1 MKKINIKLT
10 AIIPLSYDENSKE
23 FIEAYEAYKEVID
36 SDATK
41 EDMLQHIGWYIASFG
56 SDNLIEGVGQVS
68 VDGKKIG
75 DESDWCGVDVSSSAF
90 TINGVPEFET
100 EIE

>member
-10 AIIPLSYDENSKE
+10 AIIPLNYDEASKE
-23 FIEAYEAYKEVID
+23 FIEAYEAYKEIID

-41 EDMLQHIGWYIASFG
+41 EDMLQHIAWYVASFG
-56 SDNLIEGVGQVS
+56 THSLIEGVGEVS
-68 VDGKKIG
+68 VDGKKQG

-90 TINGVPEFET
+90 TLNGVPEFET
-100 EIE
+100 EID